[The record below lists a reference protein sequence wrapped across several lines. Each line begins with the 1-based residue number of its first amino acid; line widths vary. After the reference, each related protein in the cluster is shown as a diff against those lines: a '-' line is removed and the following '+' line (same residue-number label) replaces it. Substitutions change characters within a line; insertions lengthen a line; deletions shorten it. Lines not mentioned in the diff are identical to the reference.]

1 MQHEG
6 RADVINSHQHVS
18 DPYNPPPAETKAL
31 STGSAEH
38 SLLGSL
44 LLLVFSH

>member
-31 STGSAEH
+31 STGSGKEFPGQSKAQ
-38 SLLGSL
+38 GK
-44 LLLVFSH
+44 VT